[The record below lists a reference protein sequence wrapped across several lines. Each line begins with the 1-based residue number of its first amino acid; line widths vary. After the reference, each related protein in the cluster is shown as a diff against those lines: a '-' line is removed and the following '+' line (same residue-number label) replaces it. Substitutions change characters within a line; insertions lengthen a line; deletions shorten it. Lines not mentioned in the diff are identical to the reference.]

1 MNNPLRPFL
10 AKITFIRKETYDTN
24 TYQFESRENPRFS
37 YLPGQF
43 NMLGIPGVGEA
54 AISLSSELDQ
64 QNRFEHT
71 IRTVG
76 RVTHAMTQRKEG
88 EWLQIRGPYGRGW
101 PTEDARGKNVLVVAG
116 GIGLAPLRGFRLE
129 VWRNRNDFG
138 KVVILYGAR
147 TPDDLLFKEELPLW
161 RERPNTQVL
170 LTVDEVP
177 SQIRWEENQGVVT
190 TLFDRV
196 EISPQN
202 TLALICGPEIMMRF
216 VVVGLLQRGYLAS
229 HLYVSLERRMKCGV
243 GQCGHCQIGPKYV
256 CRDGPVFPYNEIR
269 GLPDTLI

>member
-1 MNNPLRPFL
+1 MNNTLRPFM
-10 AKITFIRKETYDTN
+10 ARITSIKKETYDTN
-24 TYQFESRENPRFS
+24 TYQFQLKENPGFS
-37 YLPGQF
+37 FLPGQF

-54 AISLSSELDQ
+54 PISFSSEADQ
-64 QNRFEHT
+64 KDKFEHT
-71 IRTVG
+71 IRAVG
-76 RVTHAMTQRKEG
+76 RVTQAMTQRKEG

-101 PTEDARGKNVLVVAG
+101 PTEDARGKNILVVAG
-116 GIGLAPLRGFRLE
+116 GIGLAPLRGFLLE

-161 RERPNTQVL
+161 RKRPNTQLL
-170 LTVDEVP
+170 LTVDEIP
-177 SQIRWEENQGVVT
+177 SKTGWEENQGVVI

-216 VVVGLLQRGYLAS
+216 VVVGLLQRGYSAS

>member
-1 MNNPLRPFL
+1 MNNTLRPFM
-10 AKITFIRKETYDTN
+10 ARITSIRKETYDTN
-24 TYQFESRENPRFS
+24 TYQFKLKKNPGFS
-37 YLPGQF
+37 FLPGQF

-54 AISLSSELDQ
+54 PISFSSEPDQ
-64 QNRFEHT
+64 KNKFEHT
-71 IRTVG
+71 IRAVG
-76 RVTHAMTQRKEG
+76 RVTQAITQRKEG

-101 PTEDARGKNVLVVAG
+101 PTEDARGKNILAVAG
-116 GIGLAPLRGFRLE
+116 GIGLAPLRGFLLE
-129 VWRNRNDFG
+129 VWKNRNDFG

-161 RERPNTQVL
+161 RKRPNTQLL
-170 LTVDEVP
+170 LTVDEIP
-177 SQIRWEENQGVVT
+177 PQTRWEENQGVVI

-202 TLALICGPEIMMRF
+202 TLALICGPERMMRF
-216 VVVGLLQRGYLAS
+216 VVVGLLQRGYSAS
-229 HLYVSLERRMKCGV
+229 HLYLSLERRMKCGV